1 MLTVFAN
8 VDQDG
13 KPQYG
18 ETKSMVT
25 GPISVDNKARYC
37 LEHGWDLVIG
47 GPLMDGEGGKR
58 GGEMAGRS
66 SRWLK
71 VYHILEIWDDYDVI
85 VWMDLDTLMT
95 TPAED
100 IVDYFDKDKD
110 LHFTD
115 DLGNYER
122 VNSGVFGLKTTAF
135 AKKFFEDV
143 WKHNDEDMNGKKQ
156 GKSDQNSINKIL
168 KALSEEDKK
177 KVDIIER
184 TVFNAFPKVKDAPPN
199 GDGYFRV
206 QGFNWP
212 GGAPDGDATEDTVV
226 IHFAGIFAG
235 CCEGQGGIPSG
246 MLVQYFEKVRGGAER
261 RCCLF

>member
-1 MLTVFAN
+1 
-8 VDQDG
+8 
-13 KPQYG
+13 
-18 ETKSMVT
+18 
-25 GPISVDNKARYC
+25 
-37 LEHGWDLVIG
+37 
-47 GPLMDGEGGKR
+47 
-58 GGEMAGRS
+58 
-66 SRWLK
+66 
-71 VYHILEIWDDYDVI
+71 
-85 VWMDLDTLMT
+85 MDLDTLMT
-95 TPAED
+95 TPVED

-246 MLVQYFEKVRGGAER
+246 MLVQYFEKLIDYHSVFLSRLDPGAAASQGYTSGIPNLTSPSSIRSAMDIKARMDKMSESIKPAITGGMDVLKDFLIWQSREQ
-261 RCCLF
+261 